1 MYFPLGLF
9 NHLQLSLL
17 TPVITNHL
25 PDHHRMAGNGSTAF
39 DDIVLHL
46 GQQPRAAN
54 TAANYDLKGSHY
66 PERLHAALSQCQ
78 TEDEADRELRDDY
91 EIHRRSADRNL
102 NQYLDALRRMHAE
115 ERSKY
120 IHEIC
125 ASKENASMTAVA
137 LEMRDL
143 DSNAPERTREQWR
156 LKVLRDSLSRDLLAM
171 QETLELLN
179 ARKPRKW
186 VQTCSKWDHF
196 MPRFWFCVSLLNPVL
211 WAMYLYK
218 RAYGLLVYGDST
230 CFLEMRKWPRPRRI
244 EGYQERVNH
253 LYRLLHKG
261 QLGERN
267 RRDLAQCALDW

>member
-1 MYFPLGLF
+1 
-9 NHLQLSLL
+9 
-17 TPVITNHL
+17 
-25 PDHHRMAGNGSTAF
+25 MAGNGSTAF
-39 DDIVLHL
+39 DDIVLRL

-54 TAANYDLKGSHY
+54 TAASFDLKESHY

-78 TEDEADRELRDDY
+78 TKDEADRELRDDY
-91 EIHRRSADRNL
+91 EVHRRSADRNL
-102 NQYLDALRRMHAE
+102 DLYLDALRRVHAE
-115 ERSKY
+115 ERSSY

-125 ASKENASMTAVA
+125 PSKENTSTTAVA

-143 DSNAPERTREQWR
+143 NSNAPEMTREQWR
-156 LKVLRDSLSRDLLAM
+156 LKVLCDSLSRDLLAM
-171 QETLELLN
+171 QETLELLDT
-179 ARKPRKW
+179 RKPRKGE
-186 VQTCSKWDHF
+186 QSCSKWELF

-218 RAYGLLVYGDST
+218 RAYGLLVYGDAS
-230 CFLEMRKWPRPRRI
+230 CSLMKWKWPRPKRI
-244 EGYQERVNH
+244 ESYQERVNL